1 MIFYPFSLVEILVL
15 AALECLYQSNYKKD
29 CTRHGALLVT
39 NNKQRILEYYLA
51 LSLAHS
57 PLWRLFG
64 KADGIKQ
71 PTPKPHSKPRMK
83 LTFEKKLEVVSPG
96 RLSHI
101 DDLEKF
107 SVIILGVRTTWGL
120 ARVSE
125 TISYARRGGVPTLL
139 VFEPWYQIRKA
150 RLYNDLSFHIYGWS
164 SAELNDIYPKST
176 KGGHELHHN
185 LDSARSSAEMPK
197 TNIEVLPRDSCSDL
211 FESLTPL
218 VHSLFSSEST
228 RGYAGTVYGLSRDLL
243 RLAVPLRLYDFEC
256 LGSFFKAPIV
266 NRVRRLAEQIDQI
279 PEEQATASLRK
290 ARLLLSDLCDRLDK
304 EGNQKYEVMLQ
315 RLRGSLATRIPAALI
330 FSDVQERTA
339 FEKSLSALETP
350 IPLDLPSQLGWLIG
364 SFDSLPRSPLPAEKK
379 LQRAIFSTY
388 PPLSRTNQVVDW
400 LVSNC
405 ETSTVILRKPE
416 AEAFRFFEKDAE
428 NLGNFLFSFVA
439 RNKIL
444 TDLSLGKPA
453 IRLTLPRTGAVK
465 VQEPQVDVA
474 PSYSHKDLLKLLI
487 EFDETGT
494 IPAAPQRPVSV
505 TTESSTTLPGLLV
518 HFAEGGT
525 LALKRSK
532 YVYRYME
539 QGKVKPIRS
548 ERLKPGDVVVLV
560 DLSVNKSLNE
570 LILEKASNYPK
581 FRFLEELVRKWIRAL
596 RQGMAESGDT
606 PRNMLQKLGERGS
619 HITTSTTIYFWRN
632 GLVVGPHDFE
642 DIRRIA
648 QIYSKPELEENF
660 NGITKAIREF
670 RHLRIVVLHSL
681 KQSLMLGEKSS
692 LESVGMDIEE
702 FADAIGFMTVSSV
715 VANDKIDVEE
725 FNRVS
730 GFSI

>member
-1 MIFYPFSLVEILVL
+1 MIFYPFSLVEMLVL

-29 CTRHGALLVT
+29 CTRHGALIVT
-39 NNKQRILEYYLA
+39 NSKQRILEYYLG

-71 PTPKPHSKPRMK
+71 PVRKQHAKSRMR

-96 RLSHI
+96 RLSHV

-120 ARVSE
+120 GKVSE
-125 TISYARRGGVPTLL
+125 TMSYARRGEIPTLL

-150 RLYNDLSFHIYGWS
+150 RLYNELLFHIYGWS
-164 SAELNDIYPKST
+164 SAELNDLNPKLS
-176 KGGHELHHN
+176 GRNHVVLQSP
-185 LDSARSSAEMPK
+185 DSVPSSEEMPK

-228 RGYAGTVYGLSRDLL
+228 RGYAGTVYGISRDLL
-243 RLAVPLRLYDFEC
+243 RLAVPLKAYDFEC
-256 LGSFFKAPIV
+256 LGSFFKSPIAD
-266 NRVRRLAEQIDQI
+266 RVKRLKEQIDQI
-279 PEEQATASLRK
+279 PEEQATGSLRK
-290 ARLLLSDLCDRLDK
+290 ARLLLSDLCDRFGTG
-304 EGNQKYEVMLQ
+304 GNQKYEVMLQ
-315 RLRGSLATRIPAALI
+315 RLRGSLATRTPAALI
-330 FSDVQERTA
+330 FSNVQERTA

-350 IPLDLPSQLGWLIG
+350 IPLDLPSQLGVQIG
-364 SFDSLPRSPLPAEKK
+364 SFDSLPRVPAAAEKK
-379 LQRAIFSTY
+379 LKGAIFSTY
-388 PPLSRTNQVVDW
+388 PPLGRTNQVVDW
-400 LVSNC
+400 LVAHC

-428 NLGNFLFSFVA
+428 NLRIFLFSPVA
-439 RNKIL
+439 KDKTL
-444 TDLSLGKPA
+444 TDLALGKPA
-453 IRLTLPRTGAVK
+453 TRLAIPRTGAVE
-465 VQEPQVDVA
+465 VQEPLIDTA

-494 IPAAPQRPVSV
+494 IATAPQHPATVAK
-505 TTESSTTLPGLLV
+505 ESSTTLPGLLV

-532 YVYRYME
+532 YVYKYME
-539 QGKVKPIRS
+539 AGKVKPVRS
-548 ERLKPGDVVVLV
+548 ERLKPGDVIVLV
-560 DLSVNKSLNE
+560 DMSVNKSLNE
-570 LILEKASNYPK
+570 LFLEKASNYPK

-606 PRNMLQKLGERGS
+606 PRKMLLKLGARGS
-619 HITTSTTIYFWRN
+619 SIRTSTAIYFWRN

-642 DIRRIA
+642 DIKRIA

-660 NGITKAIREF
+660 EGITRAIREF
-670 RHLRIVVLHSL
+670 RHLRIEVLHSL
-681 KQSLMLGEKSS
+681 KQSLILGEKST
-692 LESVGMDIEE
+692 LERIGMDIEE
-702 FADAIGFMTVSSV
+702 FADAIAFMTVSSV
-715 VANDKIDVEE
+715 VPSDKIDVEE